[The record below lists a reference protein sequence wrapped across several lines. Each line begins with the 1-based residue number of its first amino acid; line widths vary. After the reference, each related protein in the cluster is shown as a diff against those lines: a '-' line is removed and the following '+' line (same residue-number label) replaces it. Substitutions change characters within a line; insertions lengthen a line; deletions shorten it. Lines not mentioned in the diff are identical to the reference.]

1 MSVPRVLLILS
12 LSLSFAALPLAA
24 QSSSDIN
31 LLAST
36 PQTGSLTNPF
46 RDAPADPFRLRIN
59 PQIGTTPTNPF
70 SALSSDSSTN
80 VVLGSPRKVEIV
92 DAQGEITCLSMRTYR
107 VKRDRPQSD
116 ATVPAGYSTCTPS
129 KRFDVKSAVE
139 KSGAVLH

>member
-1 MSVPRVLLILS
+1 MSVPRLLLILS
-12 LSLSFAALPLAA
+12 LSLSFAAIPLAA

-36 PQTGSLTNPF
+36 PQTMSLTNPF

-59 PQIGTTPTNPF
+59 PQIETTPTNPF
-70 SALSSDSSTN
+70 SALSLDSRTN

-92 DAQGEITCLSMRTYR
+92 DAQGEVTCLSMRTYR

-116 ATVPAGYSTCTPS
+116 VTVPAGYSTCTPS
-129 KRFDVKSAVE
+129 KRFEVKSAVE
-139 KSGAVLH
+139 KSGALLH